1 MPAQQTQACCVQTDG
16 SRGTYLHR
24 MHLYPSILNTL
35 PTSTMPKSTHAAAR
49 ADPGPALYTYLN
61 SQSVNILL
69 WNMGYLLLFDI
80 GWILTGAPF
89 LSER

>member
-1 MPAQQTQACCVQTDG
+1 
-16 SRGTYLHR
+16 
-24 MHLYPSILNTL
+24 
-35 PTSTMPKSTHAAAR
+35 MPKSTHAAAR